1 MMISNFDDLLATARQ
16 QPTAQ
21 RLLLV
26 FATTGLPEDP
36 TAEQRAGFEQ
46 GFGGALAPAMCVDKA
61 PDEITDFVTLKREAE
76 QFEMPWRMVFA
87 SSLSG
92 TAHQAPSSEETELV
106 LQQMVESIKLGVF
119 ANMVAFDVEGRAV
132 VVE

>member
-1 MMISNFDDLLATARQ
+1 MMISSFDDLLTTARG
-16 QPTAQ
+16 QPTVQ

-26 FATTGLPEDP
+26 FAAADLPDNP

-46 GFGGALAPAMCVDKA
+46 GFGGALVPAMCVDKT

-92 TAHQAPSSEETELV
+92 TAHQAPSSEETELA
-106 LQQMVESIKLGVF
+106 LQHMVESIKLGVF
-119 ANMVAFDVEGRAV
+119 ANMVAFDVDGRAV